1 MMTTCFSVRRFTR
14 AGLLTAIGALA
25 PVLVSGSLAAQ
36 GLSSP
41 SPSASPSPSVDV
53 QAPGPYR
60 VARRIPIGG
69 EGGWDYLNVDAA
81 HHKLYVSHGTHVVV
95 VDLERDTVVGDIP
108 NTPGVHGIAIDP
120 VDGRGFTSNGRD
132 STVTIFSLTDYH
144 EIGRVNVG
152 GANPDAITY
161 DPFTKRVFTMN
172 GRSESATAIDA
183 ATGQVVGHVDL
194 GGRPEEVATD
204 ARGRLYINIESKSE
218 IAEVD
223 PRALTVLRRW
233 SIMPCEGPSGI
244 AIDVAHRRLFSV
256 CDKVMAVSDLA
267 AGKVLTTVPI
277 GNGPDGAGFDA
288 ATGRAF
294 SSNGEGTL
302 SVVTLEKGARGTF
315 TVVQTLPTE
324 RGARTMTVDPT
335 THVVYTATAEFG
347 PPPAPTA
354 DRPRPRPTIVPGTFH
369 VIVIEPVK

>member
-1 MMTTCFSVRRFTR
+1 MNSSTSQRSARWYCR
-14 AGLLTAIGALA
+14 AGLVVVSSVFALA
-25 PVLVSGSLAAQ
+25 GGRGFVAAQ
-36 GLSSP
+36 
-41 SPSASPSPSVDV
+41 A
-53 QAPGPYR
+53 ARPYN

-69 EGGWDYLNVDAA
+69 EGGWDYLNVDAT
-81 HHKLYVSHGTHVVV
+81 HHRLYVSHGTHVVV
-95 VDLERDTVVGDIP
+95 VDLDRDTVVGDIA
-108 NTPGVHGIAIDP
+108 NTPGVHGIAIDDA
-120 VDGRGFTSNGRD
+120 DGRGFTSNGRD

-152 GANPDAITY
+152 GANPDAILF
-161 DPFTKRVFTMN
+161 DPFTRRVFTMN
-172 GRSESATAIDA
+172 GRSNSATAIDA
-183 ATGQVVGHVDL
+183 ASGQVVGHVDL
-194 GGRPEEVATD
+194 GGRPEEVASD
-204 ARGRLYINIESKSE
+204 GKGRLYINLESSSE

-256 CDKVMAVSDLA
+256 CDKVMAISDLA

-288 ATGRAF
+288 ASGRAF

-302 SVVTLEKGARGTF
+302 TVVRAGGARGYE
-315 TVVQTLPTE
+315 VEQTLTTE

-335 THVVYTATAEFG
+335 THRVYTASAEFG
-347 PPPAPTA
+347 PAPAPTPEQ
-354 DRPRPRPTIVPGTFH
+354 PRPRPTIVPNTFH
-369 VIVIEPVK
+369 VIVIEPAK